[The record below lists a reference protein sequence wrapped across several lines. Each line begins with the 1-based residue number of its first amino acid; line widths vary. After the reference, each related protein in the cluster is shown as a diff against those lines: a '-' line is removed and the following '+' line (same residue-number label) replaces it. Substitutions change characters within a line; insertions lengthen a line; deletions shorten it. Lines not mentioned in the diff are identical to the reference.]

1 MTDTI
6 ETLNIRLEKQ
16 IEELENFK
24 NDPLNEDFEDGIAT
38 LAYEINSTR
47 IRILEEIAHNDS
59 EKQIAV
65 KLLAKI

>member
-1 MTDTI
+1 MKDTI

-16 IEELENFK
+16 IRELENFK

-38 LAYEINSTR
+38 FACEINSTR
-47 IRILEEIAHNDS
+47 IQILEEITHNDS
-59 EKQIAV
+59 EKQIAL

>member
-1 MTDTI
+1 MNDTI

-16 IEELENFK
+16 IRELENFK

-38 LAYEINSTR
+38 FACEINSTKTQ
-47 IRILEEIAHNDS
+47 ILEEIAHNDS
-59 EKQIAV
+59 EKQIAF

>member
-59 EKQIAV
+59 EKEIAV